1 MALDEFP
8 KLIGESAHPVVFL
21 LPGNLGTNLYDIRL
35 RHGKGAVAS
44 APGKFPRQNAVGV
57 HTVGGTALQKLDQFL
72 DRHIGWEID
81 KGMNM
86 IGVYVIDLHVN
97 ALGVGVLTK
106 VTGEAGCSLLV
117 E

>member
-1 MALDEFP
+1 MTLDSDTEKAPQPRPQANF
-8 KLIGESAHPVVFL
+8 
-21 LPGNLGTNLYDIRL
+21 
-35 RHGKGAVAS
+35 
-44 APGKFPRQNAVGV
+44 PGKMRLPFHPM
-57 HTVGGTALQKLDQFL
+57 GGTALQKLDQFL

-97 ALGVGVLTK
+97 ALGVGVFSK
-106 VTGEAGCSLLV
+106 VTGEAGCSVLV